1 MESLYKLLQK
11 QEPLK
16 QKKFKTT
23 TKKLIERATMKPSVD
38 AGTDAGTDAGAG
50 ADVGADAGTDAGT
63 DAGADAGSK
72 KGIAKKINITKSTDE
87 FNIENYMAKLRQK
100 NLRVFKSKKNQQKD
114 GSNKLQRKVD
124 ELEKIIEKREKDL
137 EQEKKEDVNDGESK
151 TARKTRK
158 RTRPVVAPSFDPEVL
173 IETDT
178 SRLQLVEING
188 EPILSRFPEKMSHI
202 NLKSSQYHLNNR
214 ETFLNF
220 INTVFAP
227 YRIESQKD
235 DDSVSCK
242 NINDTKKSGKF
253 SLLLHQKLVRDYLN
267 INTPYRGLFLYFGLG
282 AGKTCSSIA
291 IAEGLKD
298 FNKIIIMTPAS
309 LQQNYI
315 NEIKFCGDFIFKKNQ
330 RWDFIKADG
339 NVHIIEALSH
349 FLGIPKDYVEK
360 KNGAWLIDV
369 RKESNFLNDLTN
381 DEQKE
386 IENQIDIMIR
396 NKYHFIN
403 YNGLRKERFEQM
415 ERDGEAKG
423 GNFFN
428 DTVVIIDEA
437 HNFVSRIVN
446 KLNQGGV
453 INTDGTVGGR
463 KKNAASDSIS
473 MKLYHYLMD
482 ADNCRIVFLT
492 GTPVINYPNEIA
504 VFFNMLR
511 GYIKTYTLKLQRNSK
526 SRIKK
531 LNLPVIKKM
540 LKGNNI
546 DYIDFKPSTNTLT
559 ITKNPFNFTNKYRDK
574 EYIGVEVKKESS
586 DIDFLKKIIKS
597 LSRFKI
603 KVETPIKRPEKFK
616 CLPDNIDNFT
626 NLFINQKT
634 NKLKN
639 TVMLQKRILGLTSY
653 FKSADEKL
661 LPKFDKIEDVVE
673 IRVEMSSYQL
683 GIYEKARVAERK
695 EEKRNAVNLKGNKVA
710 NLYSESTSTYRIF
723 SRAFCNFVFPS
734 EIRRPMPNDK
744 ILEDTGEAGGDAGAG
759 AGETGAVEVE
769 LLDTG
774 GGESKKNTFKV
785 KDFNKD
791 AVHFFNEGGIE
802 SDVKLID
809 ADDSKQPDRASKAA
823 LYLERI
829 QFALQKLATNGE
841 TYLSGDGLQQL
852 SPKFHK
858 VIDIINDVENRGT
871 HLIYSNFRTIEGI
884 GILKLVLEANGFV
897 QLKIGKNKTSSNKA
911 IYPEIPI
918 NEYVITN
925 LEEVRAND
933 SFALFTGTETVEVKD
948 ITRLIF
954 NSQWDKLNPFIKVQ
968 LNTIHSNNYYG
979 EIAKC
984 FMITSAGAEGITLK
998 NTRYVHLIEPYWHP
1012 VRKQQVIGRAVRICS
1027 HEDLPERDRNV
1038 KVFKYLAVLSDK
1050 QIYGDPKSSDPKDKD
1065 PMISTEMRLKDVSK
1079 IDKKTVLTSDQALDE
1094 ISGIKE
1100 SINEEI
1106 LFAIKS
1112 TSIDCKIH
1120 NKPGS
1125 PEYAQCFSVTS
1136 AKSDKFIYKPSYGKD
1151 EKDDARQ
1158 INVRKVESK
1167 GEIEMNIPGMGKVMV
1182 DASYKKTKTGFI
1194 YDWEDYKASNIKR
1207 KIGKLEPHPT
1217 KKGKTVIKKYK
1228 N

>member
-1 MESLYKLLQK
+1 MESLYQLLQK
-11 QEPLK
+11 QEPAK
-16 QKKFKTT
+16 QKKVKAT
-23 TKKLIERATMKPSVD
+23 TKKLIESATMRPKKDKSDSSAEKKSGVDDDSVVSPESVVI
-38 AGTDAGTDAGAG
+38 G
-50 ADVGADAGTDAGT
+50 DVDKKVKITA
-63 DAGADAGSK
+63 SK
-72 KGIAKKINITKSTDE
+72 EDFDINS
-87 FNIENYMAKLRQK
+87 YMAKLGQK
-100 NLRVFKSKKNQQKD
+100 NIRVFKKKKDASSQDKTFDLEKKVKELETIIKKKEEKDQEIADRIEEAQKD
-114 GSNKLQRKVD
+114 TGAVNKKTIKRDRTVRK
-124 ELEKIIEKREKDL
+124 
-137 EQEKKEDVNDGESK
+137 K
-151 TARKTRK
+151 TERMPTY
-158 RTRPVVAPSFDPEVL
+158 DPDVL

-178 SRLQLVEING
+178 SRLKLVEIDD
-188 EPILSRFPEKMSHI
+188 EPILSRFPSKTSHI

-227 YRIESQKD
+227 YRVESQKD
-235 DDSVSCK
+235 DDDVSCK
-242 NINDTKKSGKF
+242 TISDRKKSGKF
-253 SLLLHQKLVRDYLN
+253 TLLLHQKLVRDYLN

-298 FNKIIIMTPAS
+298 FNKIVVMTPAS

-330 RWDFIKADG
+330 RWDFIKTDG
-339 NVHIIEALSH
+339 NIHKIEALSH
-349 FLGIPKDYVEK
+349 FLGLPKEYIEK

-369 RKESNFLNDLTN
+369 RKESNFLNELTT

-386 IENQIDIMIR
+386 VEKQIDVMIR
-396 NKYHFIN
+396 NKYQFIN
-403 YNGLRKERFEQM
+403 YNGLRKERFEMM
-415 ERDGEAKG
+415 EKEGELKG
-423 GNFFN
+423 GNYFN

-453 INTDGTVGGR
+453 INTDGTVGG
-463 KKNAASDSIS
+463 KNAASDSIS

-482 ADNCRIVFLT
+482 AENCRIVFLT

-504 VFFNMLR
+504 IFFNMLR
-511 GYIKTYTLKLQRNSK
+511 GYIKTYTLKIQRGETSK
-526 SRIKK
+526 IKK
-531 LNLPVIKKM
+531 LNLAIIKKI
-540 LKGNNI
+540 LKKNSI

-574 EYIGVEVKKESS
+574 EYIGVEAKRENS
-586 DIDFLKKIIKS
+586 DTNFIQNIIKS
-597 LSRFKI
+597 LKRFKI
-603 KVETPIKRPEKFK
+603 TVDLPIKRPEKFK
-616 CLPDNIDNFT
+616 CLPDSMDEFT

-661 LPKFDKIEDVVE
+661 LPKFDKVEDINE
-673 IRVEMSSYQL
+673 ISVEMSPYQL

-695 EEKRNAVNLKGNKVA
+695 EEKRNAKKLKGNKVA
-710 NLYSESTSTYRIF
+710 NLYTESTSTYRIF
-723 SRAFCNFVFPS
+723 SRAFCNFVFPPG
-734 EIRRPMPNDK
+734 IRRPMPNDSLAEEEEIEK
-744 ILEDTGEAGGDAGAG
+744 SLDKPDDGSKVGD
-759 AGETGAVEVE
+759 
-769 LLDTG
+769 
-774 GGESKKNTFKV
+774 GESVKDLTLEA
-785 KDFNKD
+785 KDFNTE
-791 AVHFFNEGGIE
+791 AINFFNEGGIE
-802 SDVKLID
+802 SDVKLVEGGEEKNQ
-809 ADDSKQPDRASKAA
+809 SKASKAV

-829 QFALQKLATNGE
+829 KSALGELAENGE
-841 TYLSGDGLQQL
+841 TYLTGEGLREL

-858 VIDIINDVENRGT
+858 IIEIINDPQNRGT
-871 HLIYSNFRTIEGI
+871 HLLYSNFRTIEGI

-897 QLKIGKNKTSSNKA
+897 ELKVGKNKDETGKA

-918 NEYVITN
+918 NEFVITN
-925 LEEVRAND
+925 LKDVRDND

-954 NSQWDKLNPFIKVQ
+954 NSQWDKLNPYIKVQ
-968 LNTIHSNNYYG
+968 LNTIHPNNYYG

-998 NTRYVHLIEPYWHP
+998 NTRYVHLVEPYWHP

-1027 HEDLPERDRNV
+1027 HEDLPESDRNV
-1038 KVFKYLAVLSDK
+1038 KVFKYLAVLSDH
-1050 QIYGDPKSSDPKDKD
+1050 QIYGNPKAEDPKKRE

-1106 LFAIKS
+1106 LLAIKS

-1120 NKPGS
+1120 NKPGT
-1125 PEYAQCFSVTS
+1125 PEYAQCFSVAS
-1136 AKSDKFIYKPSYGKD
+1136 AKSDKYTYKPSYTTD
-1151 EKDDARQ
+1151 EKDDERQ
-1158 INVRKVESK
+1158 INVRQVQSK
-1167 GEIEMNIPGMGKVMV
+1167 GEIEMDIPGMGKVMV
-1182 DASYKKTKTGFI
+1182 DASYKKTKKGFI
-1194 YDWEDYKASNIKR
+1194 YDWEDYKTSNIKR
-1207 KIGKLEPHPT
+1207 KIGMLVPHPT
-1217 KKGKTVIKKYK
+1217 KKGKTVVKKYK

>member
-1 MESLYKLLQK
+1 MESLYRLLQK
-11 QEPLK
+11 QEPVK
-16 QKKFKTT
+16 QKKVKAATKNLIKSATLRQREKLDGDVSVEGKVDSSSKTT
-23 TKKLIERATMKPSVD
+23 DSSDIKKKV
-38 AGTDAGTDAGAG
+38 
-50 ADVGADAGTDAGT
+50 
-63 DAGADAGSK
+63 
-72 KGIAKKINITKSTDE
+72 NITASEEDFDIGK
-87 FNIENYMAKLRQK
+87 YMADLRKK
-100 NLRVFKSKKNQQKD
+100 NIRVFKKKKGPSSQDKTVDLQQKV
-114 GSNKLQRKVD
+114 K
-124 ELEKIIEKREKDL
+124 ELETIIRKKEKRDEEAADV
-137 EQEKKEDVNDGESK
+137 EEDGGGESK
-151 TARKTRK
+151 TTRK
-158 RTRPVVAPSFDPEVL
+158 PKTIRKKQTEKMPTYDPEVL

-178 SRLQLVEING
+178 SRLQLVEIDG
-188 EPILSRFPEKMSHI
+188 EPILSRFPDKISHI

-235 DDSVSCK
+235 DDSISCK
-242 NINDTKKSGKF
+242 TINDRKKSGKF
-253 SLLLHQKLVRDYLN
+253 TLLLHQKLVRDYLN

-298 FNKIIIMTPAS
+298 FNKIVVMTPAS

-330 RWDFIKADG
+330 RWDFIKTDG
-339 NVHIIEALSH
+339 NIHKTAALSH
-349 FLGIPKDYVEK
+349 FLGVPKEYIEK

-369 RKESNFLNDLTN
+369 RKDSNFLNDLTTE
-381 DEQKE
+381 EQKE
-386 IENQIDIMIR
+386 IDKQIDIMIR
-396 NKYHFIN
+396 NKYKFIN
-403 YNGLRKERFEQM
+403 YNGLRKERFEMM
-415 ERDGEAKG
+415 EKEGELKG

-453 INTDGTVGGR
+453 INTDGTVGG
-463 KKNAASDSIS
+463 KNSASESIS

-482 ADNCRIVFLT
+482 AENCRIVFLT

-504 VFFNMLR
+504 IFFNMLR
-511 GYIKTYTLKLQRNSK
+511 GYIKTYTLKIQRNESSK
-526 SRIKK
+526 IKK
-531 LNLPVIKKM
+531 LNIGVIKKI
-540 LKGNNI
+540 LKKNSI

-574 EYIGVEVKKESS
+574 EYIGVEVKRENS
-586 DIDFLKKIIKS
+586 DSNFIKNIIKS
-597 LSRFKI
+597 LKRFKI
-603 KVETPIKRPEKFK
+603 NVDLPIKRPEKFK
-616 CLPDNIDNFT
+616 CLPDSMDEFT

-661 LPKFDKIEDVVE
+661 LPKFDKVEDINE
-673 IRVEMSSYQL
+673 ISVEMSPYQL

-695 EEKRNAVNLKGNKVA
+695 EEKNNAKKFKGNKVT

-723 SRAFCNFVFPS
+723 SRAFCNFVFPPG
-734 EIRRPMPNDK
+734 IKRPMPNDSLAEEAEITK
-744 ILEDTGEAGGDAGAG
+744 SLDKNEDITTSSE
-759 AGETGAVEVE
+759 E
-769 LLDTG
+769 
-774 GGESKKNTFKV
+774 GGESKGTTLKA
-785 KDFNKD
+785 KDFNTE
-791 AVHFFNEGGIE
+791 AVHFFNEGGVE
-802 SDVKLID
+802 SDINLVEKE
-809 ADDSKQPDRASKAA
+809 SNPTKASKAV

-829 QFALQKLATNGE
+829 KAALDELSENGE
-841 TYLSGDGLQQL
+841 RYLTGDGLKEL

-858 VIDIINDVENRGT
+858 IVEIINDPQNRGT
-871 HLIYSNFRTIEGI
+871 HLLYSNFRTIEGI

-897 QLKIGKNKTSSNKA
+897 ELKVGKNKDATGKA
-911 IYPEIPI
+911 IYSEIPI

-925 LEEVRAND
+925 LKDVREND
-933 SFALFTGTETVEVKD
+933 AFALFTGTETVEVKD

-954 NSQWDKLNPFIKVQ
+954 NSQWDKLNPYIKVQ
-968 LNTIHSNNYYG
+968 LNTIHPNNYYG

-998 NTRYVHLIEPYWHP
+998 NTRYVHLVEPYWHP

-1027 HEDLPERDRNV
+1027 HEDLPESDRNV
-1038 KVFKYLAVLSDK
+1038 KVFKYLAVLNDK
-1050 QIYGDPKSSDPKDKD
+1050 QIYGNPDAEDPKKRE

-1106 LFAIKS
+1106 LLAIKS

-1120 NKPGS
+1120 NKPGT
-1125 PEYAQCFSVTS
+1125 PEYAQCFSVSS
-1136 AKSDKFIYKPSYGKD
+1136 AKSDKYTYKPSYSTD
-1151 EKDDARQ
+1151 EKDDERQ
-1158 INVRKVESK
+1158 INVRKVQSK

-1182 DASYKKTKTGFI
+1182 DASYKKTKKGFI
-1194 YDWEDYKASNIKR
+1194 YDWEDYKTSNIKR
-1207 KIGKLEPHPT
+1207 KIGLLAPHPT
-1217 KKGKTVIKKYK
+1217 KKGKTMIKKYK